1 MKTWLARQSGSVL
14 IVSLVILL
22 VLTLLGLSGMSN
34 TVLQERM
41 AGNLQE
47 SMSAFQA
54 AEAGLRVGE
63 IDVRDNIR
71 PDNSVFKS
79 DCTGSVGGSAVTG
92 LCEPAGASG
101 LSYDV
106 WVTSTGSA
114 VYWDPTNAAND
125 RRTRPYTTVA
135 VSTVLQ
141 DVSRQPAYIIEKL
154 PVVERGGSI
163 VAGYASQP
171 PAEWYRI
178 TSRGFGRSGQS
189 QATVQSV
196 VRR

>member
-1 MKTWLARQSGSVL
+1 MKHWLARQSGSVL

-54 AEAGLRVGE
+54 AEAGLRAGE

-79 DCTGSVGGSAVTG
+79 DCTGSVGSSSVTG
-92 LCEPAGASG
+92 LCEPAGESG

-114 VYWDPTNAAND
+114 VYWDPANPAND

-135 VSTVLQ
+135 VTTLQ
-141 DVSRQPAYIIEKL
+141 NVSRLPAYIIEKL

-163 VAGYASQP
+163 VAGYKAQP

-178 TSRGFGRSGQS
+178 TSRGFGRNGQS